1 MPDIN
6 HAPVSAADSS
16 LTVEPDRKA
25 EAEGRLI
32 CHRCGA
38 RAWWY
43 PHGDAWVP
51 ACAEHAPENDST

>member
-1 MPDIN
+1 MSEIN
-6 HAPVSAADSS
+6 HAPVPAAP
-16 LTVEPDRKA
+16 LTLGPDRVA
-25 EAEGRLI
+25 EAEGRLT
-32 CHRCGA
+32 CNRCGA